1 MIIRILHWSIV
12 VSVMMAYSTA
22 YYRYW
27 YTTQT
32 EVANWTLLVIHINV
46 GLLIFILS
54 IVMFTLYY
62 RLSTS
67 KDSAAPV
74 ITTTT
79 KTTPARIMHYA
90 LYFMLI
96 SLPISAYL
104 GTGFDIPV
112 LGAFNLPGFF
122 RFEYIEQTVLQKFDM
137 LMITLI
143 EPFANY
149 HRDIASDILLPLL
162 LIGHIGAAIIHY
174 KLKKIRPCC

>member
-1 MIIRILHWSIV
+1 MV
-12 VSVMMAYSTA
+12 AYSTV

-32 EVANWTLLVIHINV
+32 EVANWTLLVVHINF

-67 KDSAAPV
+67 KDSVAPV
-74 ITTTT
+74 ITITT
-79 KTTPARIMHYA
+79 KATPARIMHYA

-96 SLPISAYL
+96 SLPVSAYL

-112 LGAFNLPGFF
+112 LGVFSLPGFF
-122 RFEYIEQTVLQKFDM
+122 RFEFIEHTVQQNFDM
-137 LMITLI
+137 LMITFI

-149 HRDIASDILLPLL
+149 HRDIAADILFPLL
-162 LIGHIGAAIIHY
+162 LVGHIGAAIIHD
-174 KLKKIRPCC
+174 KLKKVRPCC